1 MNIKGL
7 VVAAMM
13 AFSVNALAEGRTSYT
28 AEDVGEV
35 MGRHFTEVDRVEFRI
50 QRMAELQND
59 VALANLKIA
68 AFQVELAKAELEKT
82 IAESALARLQEEG
95 KQ

>member
-13 AFSVNALAEGRTSYT
+13 AFSVNALAEGRTSST

-68 AFQVELAKAELEKT
+68 AFQVELAKAELEKS
-82 IAESALARLQEEG
+82 IAEAAIQRLNNE
-95 KQ
+95 K